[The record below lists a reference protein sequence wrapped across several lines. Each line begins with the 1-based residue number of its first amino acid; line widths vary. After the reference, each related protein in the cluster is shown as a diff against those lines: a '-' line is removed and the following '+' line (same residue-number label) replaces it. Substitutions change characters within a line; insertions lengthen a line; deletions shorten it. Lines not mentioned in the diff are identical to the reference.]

1 MIGIKNTLRYNYR
14 KVFFVIIKL
23 NCLRKKRKN
32 VIIYN
37 KKEVLKVSIKVMDIY
52 LENFKS
58 FKKIE
63 LNLEN
68 KKNKEAKNLICIYG
82 ENGSGKTNIINS
94 MFFLRES
101 LQTMSF
107 GKLLQETITKLKDE
121 KNLQKDL
128 INEIIKNSMA
138 TDIDILANNYHYID
152 NNEPMI
158 LHYKF
163 LYKGAVC
170 DYNVKI
176 LENKLISESL
186 FYKINKKYAKVF
198 FIESDFVYFSPSI
211 FLNEKYNSE
220 LQEKI
225 KQYWGKHTFLS
236 IILAELTDK
245 NKKYTEENLDETLLE
260 FIKELNDIS
269 VATSRSSGN
278 AFIQS
283 KVIPLENNISGTLD
297 KNKVNILEKYSQLL
311 NLFYTSMYSDI
322 DKVYYEVTD
331 VDDSLV
337 KYELFLNKYMNG
349 ELKRI
354 PFKVESNGTK
364 KLLFY
369 FSYILNCIDG
379 KTVFIDEMDNGIHD
393 LLFASIINA
402 LQDTMTGQLVI
413 TTHNTTLLEILEP
426 KEIYV
431 IQKDYKANTNIESI
445 NNYKDRTQK
454 SNNMRIKYLRGDY
467 EGIPHSDFLDIDF
480 LHDKFSELKNE
491 VINNG

>member
-1 MIGIKNTLRYNYR
+1 M
-14 KVFFVIIKL
+14 
-23 NCLRKKRKN
+23 
-32 VIIYN
+32 
-37 KKEVLKVSIKVMDIY
+37 
-52 LENFKS
+52 
-58 FKKIE
+58 
-63 LNLEN
+63 
-68 KKNKEAKNLICIYG
+68 
-82 ENGSGKTNIINS
+82 
-94 MFFLRES
+94 
-101 LQTMSF
+101 
-107 GKLLQETITKLKDE
+107 
-121 KNLQKDL
+121 
-128 INEIIKNSMA
+128 
-138 TDIDILANNYHYID
+138 
-152 NNEPMI
+152 
-158 LHYKF
+158 
-163 LYKGAVC
+163 
-170 DYNVKI
+170 
-176 LENKLISESL
+176 
-186 FYKINKKYAKVF
+186 
-198 FIESDFVYFSPSI
+198 
-211 FLNEKYNSE
+211 
-220 LQEKI
+220 
-225 KQYWGKHTFLS
+225 
-236 IILAELTDK
+236 
-245 NKKYTEENLDETLLE
+245 
-260 FIKELNDIS
+260 
-269 VATSRSSGN
+269 
-278 AFIQS
+278 
-283 KVIPLENNISGTLD
+283 IPLENNISGTLY

-402 LQDTMTGQLVI
+402 LQDSMTGQLVI

-480 LHDKFSELKNE
+480 LHDKFSEFFKN
-491 VINNG
+491 